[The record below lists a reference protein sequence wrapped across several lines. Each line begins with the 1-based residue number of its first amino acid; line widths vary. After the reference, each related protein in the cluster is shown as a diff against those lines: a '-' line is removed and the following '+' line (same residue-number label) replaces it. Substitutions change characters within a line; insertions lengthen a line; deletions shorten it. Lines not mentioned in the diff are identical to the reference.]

1 DGRVDVVLN
10 DGGLPLGVD
19 IGESYPSTRR
29 LLTGVGAFVLF
40 TDGVVEGPSYP
51 IEEGLKRVAELVG
64 EACCTDPD
72 ELAAQVIKV
81 ADLTG
86 HTDDA
91 AVLVLRYGG
100 LRE

>member
-1 DGRVDVVLN
+1 MGAYVL
-10 DGGLPLGVD
+10 L
-19 IGESYPSTRR
+19 
-29 LLTGVGAFVLF
+29 

-51 IEEGLKRVAELVG
+51 IEEGLKQVVGLVNG
-64 EACCTDPD
+64 AVRTDPD

-86 HTDDA
+86 HSDDA

-100 LRE
+100 LRDERCSGGSQDKRQGERSSRHAWQVQPVRHFTPV